1 MHMNIFMKPHER
13 SETLNLKH
21 KSNSKSCVS
30 VMFFAPEEYVTFLT
44 FSLEQ
49 NIVSGHRFSA
59 ALFAAKADI
68 EHFEQIL
75 SRFIWKVR

>member
-1 MHMNIFMKPHER
+1 
-13 SETLNLKH
+13 
-21 KSNSKSCVS
+21 
-30 VMFFAPEEYVTFLT
+30 MFPFLT

-49 NIVSGHRFSA
+49 NIVSGHHFSA

-75 SRFIWKVR
+75 SGFIWQVR

>member
-1 MHMNIFMKPHER
+1 MKGQKHL
-13 SETLNLKH
+13 TLNINQIPRVVCPQCSLH
-21 KSNSKSCVS
+21 LNS
-30 VMFFAPEEYVTFLT
+30 MFPFLT
-44 FSLEQ
+44 FSLER

-75 SRFIWKVR
+75 SGFIWQVR